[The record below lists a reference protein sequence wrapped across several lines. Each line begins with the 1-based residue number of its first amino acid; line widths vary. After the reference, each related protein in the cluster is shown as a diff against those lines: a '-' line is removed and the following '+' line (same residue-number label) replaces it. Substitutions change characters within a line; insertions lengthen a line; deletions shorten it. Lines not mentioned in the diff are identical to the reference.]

1 MNKLYFLL
9 IFAFSWIL
17 FRSNQYFEDRLNQT
31 PEVKS
36 LTSTQRFFLPYPKN
50 YELISELEEHNQKV
64 RVVKTPEGKATLN
77 SFYQE
82 ILRIKGYDKEYELEN
97 EEYIEFKYSK
107 KNEEIIVNLSSENNH
122 TNIIFKI
129 TN

>member
-17 FRSNQYFEDRLNQT
+17 FRSNQYFEDRLNQA
-31 PEVKS
+31 PEVKA
-36 LTSTQRFFLPYPKN
+36 LTSTKCFFLPYPKN
-50 YELISELEEHNQKV
+50 YEIISETEEQSQVV
-64 RVVKTPEGKATLN
+64 RVIKTSQDKKSLN

-82 ILRIKGYDKEYELEN
+82 ILRIKGYEKEYELEN
-97 EEYIEFKYSK
+97 EDFIEFKYSK
-107 KNEEIIVNLSSENNH
+107 KNEEVIINLSSENNQ
-122 TNIIFKI
+122 TNIIFKT